1 MKPKILEIRITQGVS
16 ELSGR
21 FPWARSERAPLY
33 EIERA
38 LDRARDD
45 ERIGALYLELADIEI
60 GWSQAE
66 SLHRGIRALRSQGKA
81 TVAFIE
87 GASNTTFLLA
97 CACETIVL
105 APSATLSLQAL
116 SSEGLFFKDLLGEL
130 GVSPELD
137 AVGEFKSAGEM
148 FEHRCSSEPH
158 RREMKS
164 ILEDMNEQYLRHI
177 AEGRGMTTDN
187 AAAAVA
193 GGPHMA
199 EDAKRAGLVDE
210 LGYEDSCDT
219 LFDEALGPGAK
230 RIGYSRYGL
239 PGWLARVARWRRP
252 RVAVLHAVG
261 VLTTGV
267 GRSTASANTLREAL
281 QKLRRHPRVRAIVLR
296 IESPGGGVIASDAI
310 HRELA
315 LTVKEKPVV
324 VSMGNI
330 AASGGY
336 YIAAAASAV
345 VAEGTSLTGS
355 IGVVGGKFVVR
366 RLLDRLGIHR
376 EIIALG
382 GNAGNNSPLRSFTE
396 EQRAWHRRYLE
407 EFYRGR
413 FLPVVAEGRD
423 LTIEQADAAGRGR
436 VWTGRQ
442 ARELG
447 LVDELGGLNTAIRLA
462 AQKAQLDLRKARIAF
477 YPRRRR
483 LLERLRFGLAAPR
496 EGLVAE
502 LVERIA
508 LVDTLAREELLLL
521 MPRIFRI
528 R

>member
-148 FEHRCSSEPH
+148 FEHRRSSEPH

-376 EIIALG
+376 SPSEAI
-382 GNAGNNSPLRSFTE
+382 GNNSRHSPRD
-396 EQRAWHRRYLE
+396 HRPRRQCRQQLSIAL
-407 EFYRGR
+407 FYRR
-413 FLPVVAEGRD
+413 AARVASALP
-423 LTIEQADAAGRGR
+423 RGVLSGPLSTR
-436 VWTGRQ
+436 C
-442 ARELG
+442 
-447 LVDELGGLNTAIRLA
+447 GGGQRSHDRTS
-462 AQKAQLDLRKARIAF
+462 
-477 YPRRRR
+477 RRRR
-483 LLERLRFGLAAPR
+483 ARTRLDGKA
-496 EGLVAE
+496 G
-502 LVERIA
+502 
-508 LVDTLAREELLLL
+508 T
-521 MPRIFRI
+521 
-528 R
+528 

>member
-1 MKPKILEIRITQGVS
+1 MKPTILEIRIAKGVS
-16 ELSGR
+16 ELPGR
-21 FPWARSERAPLY
+21 FEWARSAGASFH

-38 LDRARDD
+38 LERARVDQ
-45 ERIGALYLELADIEI
+45 RIGALYLELADIEI

-87 GASNTTFLLA
+87 GAANATFLLA

-148 FEHRCSSEPH
+148 FEQRCSSEPH

-164 ILEDMNEQYLRHI
+164 ILEDMNEQFIRHI
-177 AEGRGMTTDN
+177 AEGRDMTPD
-187 AAAAVA
+187 AAAAA
-193 GGPHMA
+193 IASGPHMA

-219 LFDEALGPGAK
+219 LFEEALGKKAK
-230 RIGYSRYGL
+230 RIEYTRYGS
-239 PGWLARVARWRRP
+239 PGWLGRVARWRRP

-281 QKLRRHPRVRAIVLR
+281 QKLRRDRRVRAIVLR

-310 HRELA
+310 HRELS

-355 IGVVGGKFVVR
+355 IGVIGGKFVVR

-376 EIIALG
+376 ETIALG
-382 GNAGNNSPLRSFTE
+382 GNAGIHSPLRSFTE

-407 EFYRGR
+407 EFYSGR

-442 ARELG
+442 ALGLG

-462 AQKAQLDLRKARIAF
+462 AQKAHLDLRKARIAF
-477 YPRRRR
+477 YPRRRS
-483 LLERLRFGLAAPR
+483 LLERLRVGLAGPR
-496 EGLVAE
+496 EGLITE
-502 LVERIA
+502 LLERLA